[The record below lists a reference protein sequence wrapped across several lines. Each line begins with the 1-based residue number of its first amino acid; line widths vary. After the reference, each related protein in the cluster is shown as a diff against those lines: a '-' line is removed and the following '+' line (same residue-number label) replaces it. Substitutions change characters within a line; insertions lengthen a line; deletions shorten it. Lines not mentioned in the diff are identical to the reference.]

1 MFSPSE
7 SLNFS
12 QSMDRGVYFFPEIDS
27 IRELNEKFSR
37 PIAVNNTIVLTVE
50 FESFIITAKIEKSKV
65 SYEYNK

>member
-7 SLNFS
+7 SLYFS

-37 PIAVNNTIVLTVE
+37 PIDIPLL
-50 FESFIITAKIEKSKV
+50 IISSSRRLNLKV
-65 SYEYNK
+65 SNYGENRKK

>member
-1 MFSPSE
+1 
-7 SLNFS
+7 
-12 QSMDRGVYFFPEIDS
+12 MDHGVYFFPEIDS

-37 PIAVNNTIVLTVE
+37 PIAVNNTIVSTVE